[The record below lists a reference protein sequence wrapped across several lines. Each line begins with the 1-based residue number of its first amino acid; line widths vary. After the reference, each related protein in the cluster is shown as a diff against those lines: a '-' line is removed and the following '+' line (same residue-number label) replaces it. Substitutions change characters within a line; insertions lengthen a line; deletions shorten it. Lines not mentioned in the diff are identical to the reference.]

1 MTRDCTT
8 LSGEPAMASSRHVI
22 VCGAGV
28 VGASVAYFLT
38 RRGVRVTVIE
48 RTGVACAAS
57 GKSGG
62 FLALDWCDNT
72 PVEGLARASFAL
84 HATLARELGVDYG
97 YRRMDTYV
105 AAARETGRVGGRHRG
120 PSPAWIDG
128 PAVVGGA
135 LGTTETTAQVHPA
148 RFTEALVDA
157 ARRDGAIVHTGVV
170 EAVAVRDGVAHGVVV
185 NGHTHEADAVVLAL
199 GPWTGRVEGV
209 RLPRIHGL
217 KGYSVTL
224 DAPDV
229 PPDAVFMDY
238 RTADGLALEP
248 EIIPRP
254 DGTVYV
260 CGMAD
265 RQPLPESA
273 EGVEVSEA
281 GCAVLARAAGRLSA
295 TLAAAAITRRQACYR
310 PVTDDGIPIIG
321 PVPGARGAY
330 VATGHGPWGMLNAPA
345 TGLALAELITDGAAR
360 AVDLEPLGPA
370 RLRTAS
376 PASRGG

>member
-1 MTRDCTT
+1 MT
-8 LSGEPAMASSRHVI
+8 SPRHVI

-28 VGASVAYFLT
+28 VGASVAYFLA

-72 PVEGLARASFAL
+72 VVEGLARSSFAL
-84 HATLARELGVDYG
+84 HATLARELAVDYG
-97 YRRMDTYV
+97 YRRMDTYMV
-105 AAARETGRVGGRHRG
+105 AARETGRVPGGHQTAA
-120 PSPAWIDG
+120 PPWIDG
-128 PAVVGGA
+128 PAIVAGA
-135 LGTTETTAQVHPA
+135 IGTTETTAQVHPA
-148 RFTEALVDA
+148 RFTEALL
-157 ARRDGAIVHTGVV
+157 DGARSHGATLRPGVV
-170 EAVAVRDGVAHGVVV
+170 EAVAVREGTARGVVV
-185 NGHTHEADAVVLAL
+185 DGETLEADAVVLAM
-199 GPWTGRVEGV
+199 GPWTGRVGGV
-209 RLPRIHGL
+209 RLPRIQGL

-224 DAPDV
+224 AAPDV
-229 PPDAVFMDY
+229 PAHALFMDY
-238 RTADGLALEP
+238 RTADGGALEP

-273 EGVEVSEA
+273 DGVEVSEA
-281 GCAVLARAAGRLSA
+281 GCAVLARAAGRVSA
-295 TLAAAAITRRQACYR
+295 ALAAAVVTRQQACYR
-310 PVTDDGIPIIG
+310 PVTEDGVPLIG
-321 PVPGARGAY
+321 AVPGARGAY

-360 AVDLEPLGPA
+360 AVDLEPFDPA
-370 RLRTAS
+370 RLAATRMRS
-376 PASRGG
+376 

>member
-1 MTRDCTT
+1 MT
-8 LSGEPAMASSRHVI
+8 SPRHVI

-28 VGASVAYFLT
+28 VGASVAYFLA
-38 RRGVRVTVIE
+38 RRGVRVTVVE

-84 HATLARELGVDYG
+84 HATLPEELGVDYG
-97 YRRMDTYV
+97 YRRMDTYML
-105 AAARETGRVGGRHRG
+105 AARETGRLAGGHRV
-120 PSPAWIDG
+120 PAPPWIDG
-128 PAVVGGA
+128 PAIVAGA
-135 LGTTETTAQVHPA
+135 IGSIETTAQVHPA

-157 ARRDGAIVHTGVV
+157 ARASGAVLRLGVV
-170 EAVAVRDGVAHGVVV
+170 EAVAVRGGAARGVVV
-185 NGHTHEADAVVLAL
+185 DGETLAADAVVLAM
-199 GPWTGRVEGV
+199 GPWTGRVDGV
-209 RLPRIHGL
+209 RLPRVHGL

-224 DAPDV
+224 AAPDV
-229 PPDAVFMDY
+229 PAHALFMDY
-238 RTADGLALEP
+238 RTADGGALEP

-265 RQPLPESA
+265 RQPLPDSA

-281 GCAVLARAAGRLSA
+281 GCAILARAAGRVSA
-295 TLAAAAITRRQACYR
+295 ALAAAAITRRQACYR
-310 PVTDDGIPIIG
+310 PVADDGLPLIG
-321 PVPGARGAY
+321 PVPGTRGAY

-345 TGLALAELITDGAAR
+345 TGLALAELITDGAAKS
-360 AVDLEPLGPA
+360 VDLDPFDPA
-370 RLRTAS
+370 RLAAARTRS
-376 PASRGG
+376 

>member
-1 MTRDCTT
+1 MT
-8 LSGEPAMASSRHVI
+8 SPRHVI

-28 VGASVAYFLT
+28 VGASVAYFLA

-72 PVEGLARASFAL
+72 VVEGLARSSFAL
-84 HATLARELGVDYG
+84 HATLARELAVDYG
-97 YRRMDTYV
+97 YRRMDTYMV
-105 AAARETGRVGGRHRG
+105 AARETGRVPGGHQTAA
-120 PSPAWIDG
+120 PPWIDG
-128 PAVVGGA
+128 PAIVAGA
-135 LGTTETTAQVHPA
+135 IGTPETTAQVHPA
-148 RFTEALVDA
+148 RFTEALL
-157 ARRDGAIVHTGVV
+157 DGARSHGATLRPGVV
-170 EAVAVRDGVAHGVVV
+170 EAVAVREGTARGVVV
-185 NGHTHEADAVVLAL
+185 DGETLEADAVVLAM
-199 GPWTGRVEGV
+199 GPWTGRVGGV
-209 RLPRIHGL
+209 RLPRIQGL

-224 DAPDV
+224 AAPDV
-229 PPDAVFMDY
+229 PAHALFMDY
-238 RTADGLALEP
+238 RTADGGALEP

-273 EGVEVSEA
+273 DGVEVSEA
-281 GCAVLARAAGRLSA
+281 GCAVLARAAGRVSA
-295 TLAAAAITRRQACYR
+295 ALAAAVVTRQQACYR
-310 PVTDDGIPIIG
+310 PVTEDGVPLIG
-321 PVPGARGAY
+321 AVPGARGAY

-360 AVDLEPLGPA
+360 AVDLERFDPA
-370 RLRTAS
+370 RLAATRMRS
-376 PASRGG
+376 

>member
-1 MTRDCTT
+1 M
-8 LSGEPAMASSRHVI
+8 SSPRHVI

-28 VGASVAYFLT
+28 VGASVAYFLA
-38 RRGVRVTVIE
+38 RRGVQVTVVE

-72 PVEGLARASFAL
+72 PVEALARASFAL
-84 HATLARELGVDYG
+84 HATLHRDLAADYG
-97 YRRMDTYV
+97 YRRMDTYML
-105 AAARETGRVGGRHRG
+105 AARETGGVSGGHRV
-120 PSPAWIDG
+120 PAPPWIDG
-128 PAVVGGA
+128 PAIVAGA
-135 LGTTETTAQVHPA
+135 IGTTETTAQVHPA
-148 RFTEALVDA
+148 RFTEALIEAAKGHGAVLRLGTVD
-157 ARRDGAIVHTGVV
+157 
-170 EAVAVRDGVAHGVVV
+170 AVAVRAGAARGVVV
-185 NGHTHEADAVVLAL
+185 DGETLAADTVVLAM
-199 GPWTGRVEGV
+199 GPWTGRIGGV

-224 DAPDV
+224 AAPGV
-229 PPDAVFMDY
+229 PAHALFMDY
-238 RTADGLALEP
+238 RTADGSALEP

-281 GCAVLARAAGRLSA
+281 GCAVLARAAGRVSA
-295 TLAAAAITRRQACYR
+295 TLAAAAVTRRQACYR
-310 PVTDDGIPIIG
+310 PVADDGLPLIG
-321 PVPGARGAY
+321 PVPGTPGAY

-345 TGLALAELITDGAAR
+345 TGLALAELITDGAAKS
-360 AVDLEPLGPA
+360 VDLDPFDPTRPTAA
-370 RLRTAS
+370 RMH
-376 PASRGG
+376 P